1 MPHLF
6 LGRSQRLFLFFF
18 LFLFFL
24 KDTKSVHL
32 NFQYI
37 LAALWRYTNVRAAS
51 RKVASLDW
59 KRSCLISQSQLGPGW
74 RQHKAGDWQQKV
86 CSSRMERSRV
96 KRETEWYEKKQK
108 CSSHKTA
115 GPHSYVHAG
124 PLKQML
130 TPCFQCGVL
139 LDCGQ
144 LLFPGHLRPYADHP
158 HPTCPPKPPTHVQL
172 HPHPPH
178 PWKKG
183 CISDRKPQVN
193 WGLFQQGDATGTKSP
208 GNLLSKS
215 CNLSASGDKWFIHL
229 NSSVLQSEQ
238 LLLLP
243 QTCWRSLLSSA
254 DSGWINLTCNPRE

>member
-37 LAALWRYTNVRAAS
+37 LAALWCYTNVRAAS

-74 RQHKAGDWQQKV
+74 RRHKAGDWQQKV

-124 PLKQML
+124 PQKQML
-130 TPCFQCGVL
+130 TPWFQCGVL
-139 LDCGQ
+139 LDWGQ

-178 PWKKG
+178 PWKKS
-183 CISDRKPQVN
+183 CISDRKPKWTEDYFNKEMPQGQSHQVICYQKAVTFLPPVTSDSST
-193 WGLFQQGDATGTKSP
+193 WTHP
-208 GNLLSKS
+208 S
-215 CNLSASGDKWFIHL
+215 CS
-229 NSSVLQSEQ
+229 
-238 LLLLP
+238 
-243 QTCWRSLLSSA
+243 LSSCFCCHKPA
-254 DSGWINLTCNPRE
+254 EEAYFPQLILAG